1 MRLSILGSLIVW
13 AIAST
18 ALAQEVVRE
27 FSWSELKK
35 TGQLTAGEIQP
46 GVRAGQ
52 HEQLKID
59 NPSDEPKTVTLL
71 DLENPGVTAF
81 QYAIEGSVRYENVK
95 GKGYLEMWSWFAGG
109 GRYFT
114 RTMNDSGPMQ
124 SLEGSSDWRP
134 STLPF
139 FISKAKGGFPKRIVV
154 NVVFAG
160 RGTVYLS
167 PVKLFQYHDTK
178 ELQYLLGMPVSLP
191 LSLPPSSAGNLPQS
205 SVGWWGARTD
215 GLIGGIGG
223 SIVGFLGGIIGAL
236 AGCGKARRFVL
247 TLTAVLMGLGVISF
261 IGGMLILARGRPYD
275 AMYSSLLLFGVVI
288 TTVCGGLLLVLRHR
302 YEQIELRKMAAMDSR

>member
-1 MRLSILGSLIVW
+1 MKLSILGSLIVW
-13 AIAST
+13 ASVSAVSG
-18 ALAQEVVRE
+18 QEVVRE
-27 FSWSELKK
+27 FSWAELKK
-35 TGQLTAGEIQP
+35 AGQLSAGTIEP

-124 SLEGSSDWRP
+124 SLKGSSDWRP

-167 PVKLFQYHDTK
+167 PVKLLQYHDAK
-178 ELQYLLGMPVSLP
+178 ELQYLLGMPV
-191 LSLPPSSAGNLPQS
+191 NLPQS
-205 SVGWWGARTD
+205 SVGWWGERTA

-223 SIVGFLGGIIGAL
+223 FIAGFLGGIIGAL

-261 IGGMLILARGRPYD
+261 IGGMLILALGQPYD
-275 AMYSSLLLFGVVI
+275 AMYSSLLLFGIVI
-288 TTVCGGLLLVLRHR
+288 TTVCGGLLLVLRRR